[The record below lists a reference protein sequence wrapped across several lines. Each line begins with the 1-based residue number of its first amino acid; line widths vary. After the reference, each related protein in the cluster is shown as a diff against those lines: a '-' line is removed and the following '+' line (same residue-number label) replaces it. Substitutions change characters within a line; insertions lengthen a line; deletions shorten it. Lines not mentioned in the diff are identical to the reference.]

1 VALAI
6 IFLLAVLLAA
16 GAIWLFV
23 HAGKREREE
32 EVLLRLRA
40 MGGDE
45 AAYVMQSD
53 SARPHNIV
61 LRWACH
67 LAWRTGA
74 ELSADTVAR
83 ILLVIVVLATVAVLV
98 LGVFGG
104 ISAIAILLA
113 LGWAW
118 LNRQG
123 ALRRARIVEQLPA
136 FIEGVIR
143 VLGAGNTL
151 DEAISAAARECTDPI
166 RPLFLSV
173 GRQVRLGA
181 PIEAVLMETAEIHQL
196 RDLKVL
202 ALAAAINRK
211 YGGSLRNLLRSL
223 IHAVRARRCRAR
235 AARTHRRDALLG
247 LRTVGH
253 SGRADDLHFRA
264 EPRLLPQHVARQR
277 RPLAAGR
284 LGAAAGC
291 RRARDLPH
299 DAFDRGA
306 GVMEVCT

>member
-1 VALAI
+1 MALAI
-6 IFLLAVLLAA
+6 IFVLAVMLAA
-16 GAIWLFV
+16 GAIGLFV

-53 SARPHNIV
+53 SAQPHNIV

-67 LAWRTGA
+67 LVWRTGA

-83 ILLVIVVLATVAVLV
+83 ILLVIVVMAVIAVLM

-113 LGWAW
+113 FGWAW

-151 DEAISAAARECTDPI
+151 DEAISAAARECSDPI

-181 PIEAVLMETAEIHQL
+181 PVEAVLMETADIHQL

-223 IHAVRARRCRAR
+223 IQAVRARDS
-235 AARTHRRDALLG
+235 AARELRALTAETRFSAFVLSVIPVG
-247 LRTVGH
+247 LMVYIFAQNPDYYRNMWLDGVG
-253 SGRADDLHFRA
+253 RW
-264 EPRLLPQHVARQR
+264 LLVGSVLLQV
-277 RPLAAGR
+277 
-284 LGAAAGC
+284 
-291 RRARDLPH
+291 
-299 DAFDRGA
+299 A
-306 GVMEVCT
+306 GVLVIYRMMRSTEEPA

>member
-1 VALAI
+1 MALAI

-23 HAGKREREE
+23 HAGKRERQE

-53 SARPHNIV
+53 SAQPHNVV

-67 LAWRTGA
+67 LVWRTGA
-74 ELSADTVAR
+74 ELSADTVTR
-83 ILLVIVVLATVAVLV
+83 ILLVIVVLAVVAVLV

-104 ISAIAILLA
+104 VSAIAILLA
-113 LGWAW
+113 FGWAW

-123 ALRRARIVEQLPA
+123 ALRRARIVEQLPG

-151 DEAISAAARECTDPI
+151 DEAISAAARESSDPI

-181 PIEAVLMETAEIHQL
+181 PVEAVLMETAEIHRL

-223 IHAVRARRCRAR
+223 IQAVRARDS
-235 AARTHRRDALLG
+235 AARELRALTAETRFSAFVLSVIPVG
-247 LRTVGH
+247 LMLYIFAQNPDYYRNMWLDGVG
-253 SGRADDLHFRA
+253 RW
-264 EPRLLPQHVARQR
+264 LLVGSVLLQV
-277 RPLAAGR
+277 
-284 LGAAAGC
+284 
-291 RRARDLPH
+291 
-299 DAFDRGA
+299 A
-306 GVMEVCT
+306 GVLVIYRMMRSTEEPA

>member
-1 VALAI
+1 MALAL
-6 IFLLAVLLAA
+6 IFLLAVLLVA

-23 HAGKREREE
+23 QAGKREREE

-53 SARPHNIV
+53 SAQPHNVV

-67 LAWRTGA
+67 LVWRTGA
-74 ELSADTVAR
+74 ELSAQTVAH
-83 ILLVIVVLATVAVLV
+83 ILLVIVALAIIAVLV
-98 LGVFGG
+98 LGLFGG
-104 ISAIAILLA
+104 VSAIAMLLA
-113 LGWAW
+113 FGWAW

-151 DEAISAAARECTDPI
+151 DEAISASARESTDPI
-166 RPLFLSV
+166 RPLFISV

-223 IHAVRARRCRAR
+223 IQAVRARDS
-235 AARTHRRDALLG
+235 AARELRALTAETRFSAFVLSVIPVG
-247 LRTVGH
+247 LMVYIFAQNPDYYRNMWLDDVG
-253 SGRADDLHFRA
+253 RW
-264 EPRLLPQHVARQR
+264 LLVGSVLLQV
-277 RPLAAGR
+277 
-284 LGAAAGC
+284 
-291 RRARDLPH
+291 
-299 DAFDRGA
+299 A
-306 GVMEVCT
+306 GVLVIYRMMRSTEEPT

>member
-1 VALAI
+1 
-6 IFLLAVLLAA
+6 
-16 GAIWLFV
+16 
-23 HAGKREREE
+23 
-32 EVLLRLRA
+32 
-40 MGGDE
+40 
-45 AAYVMQSD
+45 
-53 SARPHNIV
+53 
-61 LRWACH
+61 
-67 LAWRTGA
+67 
-74 ELSADTVAR
+74 VAR

-223 IHAVRARRCRAR
+223 IHAVRARDS
-235 AARTHRRDALLG
+235 AARELRALTAETRFSAFVLSVIPVG
-247 LRTVGH
+247 LMIYIFAQNPDYYRNMWLDSVG
-253 SGRADDLHFRA
+253 RW
-264 EPRLLPQHVARQR
+264 LLVGSVLLQV
-277 RPLAAGR
+277 
-284 LGAAAGC
+284 
-291 RRARDLPH
+291 
-299 DAFDRGA
+299 A
-306 GVMEVCT
+306 GVLVIYRMMRSTEEPA

>member
-1 VALAI
+1 MALAI
-6 IFLLAVLLAA
+6 IFVLAVMLAA
-16 GAIWLFV
+16 GAIGLFV

-53 SARPHNIV
+53 SAQPHNIV

-67 LAWRTGA
+67 LVWRTGA

-83 ILLVIVVLATVAVLV
+83 ILLVIVVMAVIAVLM

-113 LGWAW
+113 FGWAW

-151 DEAISAAARECTDPI
+151 DEAISAAARECSDPI

-173 GRQVRLGA
+173 GRQVQLGA
-181 PIEAVLMETAEIHQL
+181 PVEAVLMETADIHQL

-223 IHAVRARRCRAR
+223 IQAVRARDS
-235 AARTHRRDALLG
+235 AARELRALTAETRFSAFVLSVIPVG
-247 LRTVGH
+247 LMVYIFAQNPDYYRNMWLDGVG
-253 SGRADDLHFRA
+253 RW
-264 EPRLLPQHVARQR
+264 LLVGSVLLQV
-277 RPLAAGR
+277 
-284 LGAAAGC
+284 
-291 RRARDLPH
+291 
-299 DAFDRGA
+299 A
-306 GVMEVCT
+306 GVLVIYRMMRSTEEPA

>member
-1 VALAI
+1 MALAI

-23 HAGKREREE
+23 HAGKRERQE

-53 SARPHNIV
+53 STQPHNV
-61 LRWACH
+61 VMRWVCH
-67 LAWRTGA
+67 LVWRTGA
-74 ELSADTVAR
+74 ELSADTVTR
-83 ILLVIVVLATVAVLV
+83 ILLVIVVLAVVAVLV

-104 ISAIAILLA
+104 VSAIAILLA
-113 LGWAW
+113 FGWAW

-151 DEAISAAARECTDPI
+151 DEAISAAARESSDPI

-181 PIEAVLMETAEIHQL
+181 PVEAVLMETAEIHQL

-223 IHAVRARRCRAR
+223 IQAVRARDS
-235 AARTHRRDALLG
+235 AARELRALTAETRFSAFVLSVIPVG
-247 LRTVGH
+247 LMLYIFAQNPDYYRNMWLDGVG
-253 SGRADDLHFRA
+253 RW
-264 EPRLLPQHVARQR
+264 LLVGSVLLQV
-277 RPLAAGR
+277 
-284 LGAAAGC
+284 
-291 RRARDLPH
+291 
-299 DAFDRGA
+299 A
-306 GVMEVCT
+306 GVLVIYRMMRSTEEPA

>member
-223 IHAVRARRCRAR
+223 IHAVRARDS
-235 AARTHRRDALLG
+235 AARELRALTAETRFSAFVLSVIPVG
-247 LRTVGH
+247 LMIYIFAQNPDYYRNMWLDSVG
-253 SGRADDLHFRA
+253 RW
-264 EPRLLPQHVARQR
+264 LLVGSVLLQV
-277 RPLAAGR
+277 
-284 LGAAAGC
+284 
-291 RRARDLPH
+291 
-299 DAFDRGA
+299 A
-306 GVMEVCT
+306 GVLVIYRMMRSTEEPA